1 MSKLI
6 FIIDAIDT
14 QTCHTPTKIANWYM
28 NRFAIDEDAAFE
40 VIAIES
46 FSATEDHLEPSWIS
60 KLELDIHYKEFIDD
74 LTIKTFDNFDRS
86 KSAIEET
93 LTKANL
99 FEKDLNLFPKLKT
112 NIHLIYC
119 GNPFNWISGLDWV
132 FEKVQLNCLEQKAG
146 IIDNVNLKIVH
157 NLSIFIFSESTNT
170 LV

>member
-14 QTCHTPTKIANWYM
+14 HACHTPTKIANWYM

-60 KLELDIHYKEFIDD
+60 NEDFIDD
-74 LTIKTFDNFDRS
+74 LTIKIFDNFDRS

-99 FEKDLNLFPKLKT
+99 FEKYLDLFPKLKT

-119 GNPFNWISGLDWV
+119 GNPFNWISGLDGV
-132 FEKVQLNCLEQKAG
+132 FEKYQLYYLEQKAG

>member
-46 FSATEDHLEPSWIS
+46 FSATEDHLESSWRS
-60 KLELDIHYKEFIDD
+60 DKDFIND

-86 KSAIEET
+86 KNAIEET
-93 LTKANL
+93 LTKAIL
-99 FEKDLNLFPKLKT
+99 FEKNLDLFPKLKT

-132 FEKVQLNCLEQKAG
+132 SKELQLTCLELKAG
-146 IIDNVNLKIVH
+146 IIDIVNLKTVQ
-157 NLSIFIFSESTNT
+157 NLSICIFSESANT

>member
-40 VIAIES
+40 VIAVES
-46 FSATEDHLEPSWIS
+46 FSATEDHLEPSS
-60 KLELDIHYKEFIDD
+60 PYQLAHPYSEDFIDD

-86 KSAIEET
+86 KSAIEES

-99 FEKDLNLFPKLKT
+99 FEKDLDLFPKLKT

-146 IIDNVNLKIVH
+146 IIDNVNFKIVH
-157 NLSIFIFSESTNT
+157 NLSNSIFSESTNT